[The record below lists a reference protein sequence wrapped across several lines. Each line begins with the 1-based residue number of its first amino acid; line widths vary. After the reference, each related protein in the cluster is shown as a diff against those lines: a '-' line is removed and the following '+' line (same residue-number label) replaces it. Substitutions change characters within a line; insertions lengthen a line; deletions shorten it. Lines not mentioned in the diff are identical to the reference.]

1 MESLDIEELYRA
13 AERSRL
19 NAFESARQ
27 DSLKRLQNSLDEIG
41 TSYRGSV
48 TQAQTAARI
57 SALGQEEKLA
67 ASGLSSGGSYTAP
80 TSGYTETARV
90 ASDNNL
96 RSNLNTL
103 SAARLQQEQEARN
116 ASNTEIA
123 QARLD
128 HPDAALKELGTFL
141 DPPVGK
147 SGVNHR
153 LRKLAEIA
161 ETIAE

>member
-103 SAARLQQEQEARN
+103 SAAKMTSSA
-116 ASNTEIA
+116 
-123 QARLD
+123 
-128 HPDAALKELGTFL
+128 FL
-141 DPPVGK
+141 
-147 SGVNHR
+147 SG
-153 LRKLAEIA
+153 
-161 ETIAE
+161 